1 MSIRNRSSPCGVD
14 KAASAQRVLARAM
27 LLGEACDMST
37 IDPTVSALSVWLAL
51 ESPTHHAPG
60 VNGMMDLVAKEV
72 EGLPIAVE
80 RLPGRDGLGDSLIL
94 RAGPN
99 NGELAVAVMSHL
111 DTVHPVGTSAKDLPV
126 RVEGDKLY
134 GPGACDMKGGAWLAL
149 QAFKE
154 VAIAGSAKRPMVFL
168 FTPDEEIGSPTTR
181 GVIEEIG
188 RKSAAVL
195 VTEPARDG
203 GRIVTARKG
212 VGRFDVKLEGR
223 PAHSGTRH
231 ADGRSAIREAA
242 HQILAIEGMT
252 DYARGIT
259 TSVALVGGGTAANV
273 IPQHAWFSV
282 DCRVTSLADGVMME
296 NRIIGL
302 TPRDPDVVIKVTG
315 GMNRPPYEK
324 STAVAGLF
332 ETARGIAAGIGFD
345 LQDVPMTG
353 GGSDGNFTAAL
364 GIPTLDGLGI
374 DGGGAHTLSE
384 YGLVSSIAPRRALI
398 KGLLETI

>member
-1 MSIRNRSSPCGVD
+1 MTTN
-14 KAASAQRVLARAM
+14 
-27 LLGEACDMST
+27 
-37 IDPTVSALSVWLAL
+37 DPSVAALSVWVAL

-72 EGLPIAVE
+72 EALPIAVE
-80 RLPGRDGLGDSLIL
+80 RVPGRDGLGDALIL
-94 RAGPN
+94 RAGLD
-99 NGELAVAVMSHL
+99 NGEPGIALMSHL
-111 DTVHPVGTSAKDLPV
+111 DTVHPVGTSASDLAV
-126 RVEGDKLY
+126 RVEGDRLY
-134 GPGACDMKGGAWLAL
+134 GPGVCDMKGGAWLAL

-154 VAIAGSAKRPMVFL
+154 VAVAGSARRPMTFL

-181 GVIEEIG
+181 GLIETIG
-188 RKSAAVL
+188 RASAAVL

-212 VGRFDVKLEGR
+212 VGRFEVRLEGR
-223 PAHSGTRH
+223 PSHSGSRH

-242 HQILAIEGMT
+242 HQILAIEAMT

-282 DCRVTSLADGVMME
+282 DLRVTSLADGVMME
-296 NRIIGL
+296 NRILGL
-302 TPRDPDVVIKVTG
+302 TARDPDVTIKVGG

-324 STAVAGLF
+324 SVAVAGLF
-332 ETARGIAAGIGFD
+332 ETARAIAAGIGFD

-374 DGGGAHTLSE
+374 DGGGAHTLQE
-384 YGLVSSIAPRRALI
+384 YGVISSIAPRRALI
-398 KGLLETI
+398 KGLLETV